1 LPEHTIDMAK
11 TTGQVEP
18 LRGGPGGHRRLDLMP
33 YGLLLPSMIVLAV
46 LLLYPI
52 ARAFLTSLGRHVLFR
67 PQATRAFIG
76 LENYAYIL
84 SDPRTWHSLYL
95 AALYSVVVVGGSMLI
110 GLATALAVRR
120 PFRGR
125 ALYRMAIII
134 PWVVPP
140 VATSLVW
147 SWMLDYQF
155 GVVNHL
161 LRAAHLISAPIGW
174 LTTTQWAM
182 PSMFLVGIWKMY
194 PIASVMLLA
203 GLQSIPD
210 ELYEAAKIDGAN
222 RFDGFRHVTLPGL
235 KPVYGILALLLT
247 LWSFKAFTYIY
258 IMTGGGPS
266 QATETAVVLVYLQAF
281 KFFDFGVASALG
293 IVMLLILVVFTIV
306 YMKLVY
312 GGMSAESRA

>member
-1 LPEHTIDMAK
+1 MGVPAARRE
-11 TTGQVEP
+11 
-18 LRGGPGGHRRLDLMP
+18 RGRFDFLP
-33 YGLLLPSMIVLAV
+33 YGLLLPSMVVLTV

-52 ARAFLTSLGRHVLFR
+52 GKAFLTSLGRHVLFR
-67 PQATRAFIG
+67 PQATRTFIG
-76 LENYAYIL
+76 LDNYLYIL
-84 SDPRTWHSLYL
+84 SDPRVWHSLYL
-95 AALYSVVVVGGSMLI
+95 AGLYSVIVVGGSMLV
-110 GLATALAVRR
+110 GLVTALAVRR

-161 LRAAHLISAPIGW
+161 LRAAHFIGAPIGW
-174 LTTTQWAM
+174 LTTPQWAM

-203 GLQSIPD
+203 GLQCIPD
-210 ELYEAAKIDGAN
+210 ELYEAAKIDGAS
-222 RFDGFRHVTLPGL
+222 RFEGFRYVTLPGL
-235 KPVYGILALLLT
+235 KPVCGILALLLT
-247 LWSFKAFTYIY
+247 LWSFKSFTYIY

-266 QATETAVVLVYLQAF
+266 QATETAVVLVYTQAF

-293 IVMLLILVVFTIV
+293 VVMLLILVLFTVV

-312 GGMSAESRA
+312 GGIGSESRA

>member
-1 LPEHTIDMAK
+1 MGVATD
-11 TTGQVEP
+11 QREP
-18 LRGGPGGHRRLDLMP
+18 FRSDLRGRARLDLFP
-33 YGLLLPSMIVLAV
+33 YWLLLPSMIVLAV

-76 LENYAYIL
+76 LDNYVYIL

-110 GLATALAVRR
+110 GLVTALAVRR
-120 PFRGR
+120 PFGGR
-125 ALYRMAIII
+125 AIYRMAIII

-155 GVVNHL
+155 GVANHL
-161 LRAAHLISAPIGW
+161 LQALHLISRPVGW

-222 RFDGFRHVTLPGL
+222 RFEGFRYVTLPGL
-235 KPVYGILALLLT
+235 KPVSGALALLLT
-247 LWSFKAFTYIY
+247 LWSFRAFTYIY

-306 YMKLVY
+306 YMRLVY
-312 GGMSAESRA
+312 ERMVGES

>member
-1 LPEHTIDMAK
+1 MGMDSR
-11 TTGQVEP
+11 QVEP
-18 LRGGPGGHRRLDLMP
+18 RTDGHAGPRLDLFP
-33 YGLLLPSMIVLAV
+33 YGLLLPSMVVLAV

-52 ARAFLTSLGRHVLFR
+52 GRAVLTSLGRYVLFR

-76 LENYAYIL
+76 LANYAYL
-84 SDPRTWHSLYL
+84 LTDPRTWHSLYL
-95 AALYSVVVVGGSMLI
+95 AALYSAVVVTGSMLV
-110 GLATALAVRR
+110 GLGTALAVRR

-125 ALYRMAIII
+125 ALYRMALII
-134 PWVVPP
+134 PWVIPP

-161 LRAAHLISAPIGW
+161 LRLAGIIGEPIGW
-174 LTTTQWAM
+174 LTTTRWAM

-203 GLQSIPD
+203 GLQVIPD

-222 RFDGFRHVTLPGL
+222 RWAGFRHVTLPGL
-235 KPVYGILALLLT
+235 KPVYGVLALLLT
-247 LWSFKAFTYIY
+247 LWSFRSFTYIY

-281 KFFDFGVASALG
+281 KFYDFGVASALG
-293 IVMLLILVVFTIV
+293 VLMLLILVLFTVV
-306 YMKLVY
+306 YLKLVY
-312 GGMSAESRA
+312 GRMGSESRA

>member
-1 LPEHTIDMAK
+1 MGVPAARRE
-11 TTGQVEP
+11 
-18 LRGGPGGHRRLDLMP
+18 RGRFDFLP
-33 YGLLLPSMIVLAV
+33 YGLLLPSMAVLTV

-52 ARAFLTSLGRHVLFR
+52 GKAFLTSLGRHVLFR

-76 LENYAYIL
+76 LDNYLYIL
-84 SDPRTWHSLYL
+84 SDPRVWHSLYL
-95 AALYSVVVVGGSMLI
+95 AGLYSVIVVGGSMLV

-140 VATSLVW
+140 VATALVW

-174 LTTTQWAM
+174 LTTPQWAM

-203 GLQSIPD
+203 GLQCSPD
-210 ELYEAAKIDGAN
+210 ELYEAARIDGAS
-222 RFDGFRHVTLPGL
+222 RFQGFRYVTLPGL
-235 KPVYGILALLLT
+235 KPVCGILALLLT
-247 LWSFKAFTYIY
+247 LWSFKSFTYIY

-266 QATETAVVLVYLQAF
+266 QATETAVVLVYTQAF

-293 IVMLLILVVFTIV
+293 VVMLLILVLFTVV

-312 GGMSAESRA
+312 GGMASESRA

>member
-1 LPEHTIDMAK
+1 MEHETLMDGIA
-11 TTGQVEP
+11 GQGE
-18 LRGGPGGHRRLDLMP
+18 RRKLDLFP
-33 YGLLLPSMIVLAV
+33 YGLLLPSVAVLAV

-52 ARAFLTSLGRHVLFR
+52 AKAFFTSLGRHVLFR
-67 PQATRAFIG
+67 PQATSAFIG
-76 LENYAYIL
+76 LDNYLYTL

-95 AALYSVVVVGGSMLI
+95 AALYSGVVVGGSMLV

-125 ALYRMAIII
+125 AIYRVAIII

-161 LRAAHLISAPIGW
+161 LRAVHLIDLPLGW
-174 LTTTQWAM
+174 LTTVRWAM

-203 GLQSIPD
+203 GLQTIPD
-210 ELYEAAKIDGAN
+210 ELYEAAEIDGAD
-222 RFDGFRHVTLPGL
+222 RFAGFRYVTLPGL

-247 LWSFKAFTYIY
+247 LWSFKSFTYIY

-266 QATETAVVLVYLQAF
+266 QATETAVVLVYTQAF

-293 IVMLLILVVFTIV
+293 IVMLLILVVFTVV

-312 GGMSAESRA
+312 GEVGAESRA

>member
-1 LPEHTIDMAK
+1 MGVPAARRE
-11 TTGQVEP
+11 
-18 LRGGPGGHRRLDLMP
+18 RGRFDFLP
-33 YGLLLPSMIVLAV
+33 YGLLLPSMVVLTV

-52 ARAFLTSLGRHVLFR
+52 GKAFLTSLGRHVLFR
-67 PQATRAFIG
+67 PQATRTFIG
-76 LENYAYIL
+76 LDNYLYIL
-84 SDPRTWHSLYL
+84 SDPRVWHSLYL
-95 AALYSVVVVGGSMLI
+95 AGLYSVIVVGGSMLV
-110 GLATALAVRR
+110 GLVTALAVRR

-161 LRAAHLISAPIGW
+161 LRAAHFIGAPIGW
-174 LTTTQWAM
+174 LTTPQWAM

-203 GLQSIPD
+203 GLQCIPD
-210 ELYEAAKIDGAN
+210 ELYEAARIDGAS
-222 RFDGFRHVTLPGL
+222 RFEGFRYVTLPGL
-235 KPVYGILALLLT
+235 KPVCGILALLLT
-247 LWSFKAFTYIY
+247 LWSFKSFTYIY

-266 QATETAVVLVYLQAF
+266 QATETAVVLVYTQAF

-293 IVMLLILVVFTIV
+293 VVMPLILVLFTIV

-312 GGMSAESRA
+312 GGIGSEPRA

>member
-1 LPEHTIDMAK
+1 MGAYRTP
-11 TTGQVEP
+11 VEP
-18 LRGGPGGHRRLDLMP
+18 RRDGSASRLRLDLFP
-33 YGLLLPSMIVLAV
+33 YGLLLPSMVVLTV

-76 LENYAYIL
+76 LDNYGYIL
-84 SDPRTWHSLYL
+84 SDPRIWHSLYL
-95 AALYSVVVVGGSMLI
+95 AALYSVVVVTGSMLV
-110 GLATALAVRR
+110 GLGTALAVRR
-120 PFRGR
+120 PFGGR

-134 PWVVPP
+134 PWVIPP

-161 LRAAHLISAPIGW
+161 LRLLRIVEAPIGW
-174 LTTTQWAM
+174 LTTATWAM

-203 GLQSIPD
+203 GLQVIPD
-210 ELYEAAKIDGAN
+210 ELYEAARIDGAS
-222 RFDGFRHVTLPGL
+222 RFEGFRYVTLPGL

-247 LWSFKAFTYIY
+247 LWSFKSFTYIY

-281 KFFDFGVASALG
+281 KFYDFGVASALG
-293 IVMLLILVVFTIV
+293 VLMLLILVVFTVV
-306 YMKLVY
+306 YLKLVY
-312 GGMSAESRA
+312 GGMASESRA

>member
-1 LPEHTIDMAK
+1 MGVPTAQGERARFDFF
-11 TTGQVEP
+11 
-18 LRGGPGGHRRLDLMP
+18 P
-33 YGLLLPSMIVLAV
+33 YGLLLPSMVVLTV

-52 ARAFLTSLGRHVLFR
+52 GKAFLTSLGRHVLFR

-76 LENYAYIL
+76 LDNYTYIM
-84 SDPRTWHSLYL
+84 SDPRVWHSLYL
-95 AALYSVVVVGGSMLI
+95 AGLYSVVVVGGSMLV

-161 LRAAHLISAPIGW
+161 LRAAHLINAPIGW
-174 LTTTQWAM
+174 LTTPQWAM

-203 GLQSIPD
+203 GLQCIPD
-210 ELYEAAKIDGAN
+210 ELYEAAKIDGAS
-222 RFDGFRHVTLPGL
+222 RFEGFRYVTLPGL
-235 KPVYGILALLLT
+235 KPVCGILALLLT
-247 LWSFKAFTYIY
+247 LWSFKSFTYIY

-266 QATETAVVLVYLQAF
+266 QATETAVVLVYTQAF

-293 IVMLLILVVFTIV
+293 VVMLLILVLFTVV

-312 GGMSAESRA
+312 GGMGSESRA

>member
-1 LPEHTIDMAK
+1 MGVSTARRE
-11 TTGQVEP
+11 
-18 LRGGPGGHRRLDLMP
+18 RGRLDVLP
-33 YGLLLPSMIVLAV
+33 YGLLLPSMAVLTV

-52 ARAFLTSLGRHVLFR
+52 GKAFLTSLGRHVLFR

-76 LENYAYIL
+76 LDNYVYIL
-84 SDPRTWHSLYL
+84 TDPRVWHSLYL
-95 AALYSVVVVGGSMLI
+95 AGLYSVIVVGGSMLV

-155 GVVNHL
+155 GVVNYL
-161 LRAAHLISAPIGW
+161 LRAVHLISAPIGW
-174 LTTTQWAM
+174 LTTPQWAM

-203 GLQSIPD
+203 GLQCIPD
-210 ELYEAAKIDGAN
+210 ELYEAARIDGAG
-222 RFDGFRHVTLPGL
+222 RFQGFRYVTLPGL
-235 KPVYGILALLLT
+235 KPVCGILALLLT
-247 LWSFKAFTYIY
+247 LWSFKSFTYIY

-266 QATETAVVLVYLQAF
+266 QATETAVVLVYTQAF

-293 IVMLLILVVFTIV
+293 VVMLLILVLFTVV
-306 YMKLVY
+306 YMRLVY
-312 GGMSAESRA
+312 GGVGSESRA

>member
-1 LPEHTIDMAK
+1 MGVPAARRE
-11 TTGQVEP
+11 
-18 LRGGPGGHRRLDLMP
+18 RGRFDFLP
-33 YGLLLPSMIVLAV
+33 YGLLLPSMVVLTV

-52 ARAFLTSLGRHVLFR
+52 GKAFLTSLGRHVLFR

-76 LENYAYIL
+76 LDNYLYIL
-84 SDPRTWHSLYL
+84 SDPRVWHSLYL
-95 AALYSVVVVGGSMLI
+95 AGLYSVIVVGGSMLV
-110 GLATALAVRR
+110 GLVTALAVRR

-161 LRAAHLISAPIGW
+161 LRAAHFIGAPIGW
-174 LTTTQWAM
+174 LTTPQWAM

-203 GLQSIPD
+203 GLQCIPD
-210 ELYEAAKIDGAN
+210 ELYEAAKIDGAS
-222 RFDGFRHVTLPGL
+222 RFEGFRYVTLPGL
-235 KPVYGILALLLT
+235 KPVCGILALLLT
-247 LWSFKAFTYIY
+247 LWSFKSFTYIY

-266 QATETAVVLVYLQAF
+266 QATETAVVLVYTQAF

-293 IVMLLILVVFTIV
+293 VVMLLILVLFTVV

-312 GGMSAESRA
+312 GGMGSESRA

>member
-1 LPEHTIDMAK
+1 MGVPAARRE
-11 TTGQVEP
+11 
-18 LRGGPGGHRRLDLMP
+18 RGRFDFLP
-33 YGLLLPSMIVLAV
+33 YGLLLPSMAVLTV

-52 ARAFLTSLGRHVLFR
+52 GKAFLTSLGRHVLFR

-76 LENYAYIL
+76 LDNYTYIL
-84 SDPRTWHSLYL
+84 SDPRVWHSLYL
-95 AALYSVVVVGGSMLI
+95 AGLYSVIVVGGSMLV

-174 LTTTQWAM
+174 LTTPQWAM

-203 GLQSIPD
+203 GLQCIPD
-210 ELYEAAKIDGAN
+210 ELYEAAKIDGAS
-222 RFDGFRHVTLPGL
+222 RFEGFRYVTLPGL
-235 KPVYGILALLLT
+235 KPVCGILALLLT
-247 LWSFKAFTYIY
+247 LWSFKSFTYIY

-266 QATETAVVLVYLQAF
+266 QATETAVVLVYTQAF
-281 KFFDFGVASALG
+281 QFFDFGVASALG
-293 IVMLLILVVFTIV
+293 VVMLLILVLFTVV

-312 GGMSAESRA
+312 GGMGSESRA